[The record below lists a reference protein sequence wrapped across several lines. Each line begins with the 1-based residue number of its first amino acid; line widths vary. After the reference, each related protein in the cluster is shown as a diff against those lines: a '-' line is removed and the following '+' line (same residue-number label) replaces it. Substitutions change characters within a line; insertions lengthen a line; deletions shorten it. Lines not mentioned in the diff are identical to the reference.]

1 MLVIA
6 SVNESKA
13 NILAHLEP
21 IDAVMGSIINL
32 LTTSEFKTIY
42 LRNGSNKFC
51 LICYLFACFC

>member
-32 LTTSEFKTIY
+32 LTTSEFKLYIY
-42 LRNGSNKFC
+42 ETVQTNFV
-51 LICYLFACFC
+51 